1 MMFDQ
6 NGAARGDQLP
16 VVLTVT
22 VIDAVTEKQSDN
34 SFFQWPRLFRRRE
47 KGADTLFRYQHPVA
61 DQLLQFARHRAARHP
76 ELRREF
82 PRRRQLTA
90 LPAAPRLQIVDV
102 MLDQQPPARTLVS
115 VRFFESLLIHRV
127 SRKNMIPV

>member
-1 MMFDQ
+1 MLNQ

-22 VIDAVTEKQSDN
+22 VIDAVAEKQSDN
-34 SFFQWPRLFRRRE
+34 SFFRRSRFGHRGE

-61 DQLLQFARHRAARHP
+61 DQFFQFARHRAARHH

-82 PRRRQLTA
+82 PR
-90 LPAAPRLQIVDV
+90 
-102 MLDQQPPARTLVS
+102 
-115 VRFFESLLIHRV
+115 
-127 SRKNMIPV
+127 